1 MNKKILSLLC
11 MLYLI
16 LPLSAQY
23 RMLEK
28 NECYLGAAAGVTFS
42 TASLQPLYADKSYQQ
57 GWEGGFI
64 FRYIAEKNFGIES
77 GLLLS
82 QCGWAD
88 DYGYQ
93 SPDYYRRTMSFA
105 EIPFLMHAY
114 LESGKAR
121 FFLNAGPK
129 FSYFLQETESYNNE
143 EFAYFHPYYNKA
155 VETYFQW
162 GIMGNVGFEF
172 HFGQT
177 VCGVSGGYY
186 YGLSDVFHNRVT
198 DPFVASSIQQ
208 INGRFFIL
216 FQTN

>member
-1 MNKKILSLLC
+1 MKKKILALVWMLC
-11 MLYLI
+11 I
-16 LPLSAQY
+16 LFPAAAQY
-23 RMLEK
+23 KMLDK
-28 NECYLGAAAGVTFS
+28 NECYIGLGAGATFS
-42 TASLQPLYADKSYQQ
+42 TASLQPLYADKLYQQ
-57 GWEGGFI
+57 GLEGGFI

-77 GLLLS
+77 GLMLS

-93 SPDYYRRTMSFA
+93 SEDFYHRVMTFA

-129 FSYFLQETESYNNE
+129 FGYFLSETESYNNDML
-143 EFAYFHPYYNKA
+143 AYRYPYYNKA
-155 VETYFQW
+155 LETYFQW

-172 HFGQT
+172 HLGKW
-177 VCGVSGGYY
+177 VCGLSGGYY
-186 YGLSDVFHNRVT
+186 YGLSDFFSNRVT
-198 DPFVASSIQQ
+198 DPFVTSSIQQ